1 MGRVVVSNAEARE
14 SYQRGLRSVYPGSLG
29 RPDLGEAG

>member
-1 MGRVVVSNAEARE
+1 MGRVVVSNVETQE
-14 SYQRGLRSVYPGSLG
+14 LYPRGFRSVYPGSLG